1 MAVLI
6 DETTR
11 VLVQGIT
18 QEAASALTGQM
29 LAYGTP
35 VVAGVAP
42 GRYGERVA
50 GVPVY
55 NTVADA
61 AFFHHPSATL
71 IAVPP
76 DAVLDS
82 ALEALTHG
90 IRLLLIATDFVP
102 EEDVRR
108 LLGWARD
115 SAARVLGPGSAG
127 IIAPAAR
134 LRIGAIGGRAPDRSF
149 PPGQVGII
157 TPGGAT
163 AADIAA
169 LTRRIGI
176 GVSTAVSIGTGPVVA
191 TTPTQI
197 LPLFERDAATAGVVL
212 AGDVVWADAVADTI
226 MAQRYTK
233 PLIVVPTDGAP
244 PDLDALLDAGA
255 LVAEEREDLLQYL
268 SLTFRGVPYLGEEE

>member
-6 DETTR
+6 DATTR

-18 QEAASALTGQM
+18 EDAAAALTEQM

-61 AFFHHPSATL
+61 VLFHQPSATL

-76 DAVLDS
+76 DAVLDA
-82 ALEALTHG
+82 ALEALSHG

-102 EEDVRR
+102 EGDVRR

-115 SAARVLGPGSAG
+115 STARVIGPGSAG
-127 IIAPAAR
+127 IIAPAAH
-134 LRIGAIGGRAPDRSF
+134 LRIGTIGGENPDRTFS
-149 PPGQVGII
+149 PGWVGVIA
-157 TPGGAT
+157 PGST
-163 AADIAA
+163 LAADITA
-169 LTRRIGI
+169 LTRRLGIGI
-176 GVSTAVSIGTGPVVA
+176 STAVSTGTAPMVV
-191 TTPTQI
+191 TTPAHL
-197 LPLFERDAATAGVVL
+197 LPLFERDDATAGVVL
-212 AGDVVWADAVADTI
+212 AGNATWAEEVADAI

-233 PLIVVPTDGAP
+233 PLIVAPTDGT
-244 PDLDALLDAGA
+244 PDGTDALLDAGA
-255 LVAEEREDLLQYL
+255 LVAEEWEDLVQYL
-268 SLTFRGVPYLGEEE
+268 SLTFRGVPFFGDDD